1 MTETRPTG
9 EQLRFVSSA
18 TGEHILD
25 TYLEAAEKG
34 GRTLPDLLSDLF
46 SNSGQFNASLFQ
58 FRVNSSTQLLEVRV
72 GTFIDPNAGWSSA
85 NASIFRW
92 RGAHANATAYERLD
106 LVTYNGTAY
115 FANAAHTS
123 SGAAPNSNFSQ
134 LVSID
139 MSPYALKSGDTLTNP
154 TIAGAATINA
164 AMNLAQ
170 IDISL
175 AANQNDYSPT
185 GFETASILRLTP
197 TADRTITGLAAGQYL
212 TSRSALS
219 LEGRATNQPLISRT
233 TPSSGRVIFLF
244 NASTT
249 YSVTLSDASVSSAA
263 ANRFDFGYTRVIPP
277 RRGVILNYDATSQRW
292 RDVTYLASATASNVF
307 TGTSTEVFVSPSS
320 IFAAA
325 APVSVSYAATV
336 TLDFATGFNFDI
348 AALTGNLTLA
358 NPTNIKAGQSGRIRI
373 PQDATGNR
381 TITYGSYW
389 KAPGGSASQ
398 GLSTAASAVD
408 CVYYY
413 ARSTTEIEF
422 TVSRNFS

>member
-134 LVSID
+134 LVSFD

-185 GFETASILRLTP
+185 GFATASILRLTP
-197 TADRTITGLAAGQYL
+197 TADRTITGLAA
-212 TSRSALS
+212 
-219 LEGRATNQPLISRT
+219 
-233 TPSSGRVIFLF
+233 PSSGRVIFLF

-381 TITYGSYW
+381 TITYDSYW